1 MAIPHHLPRYRCGN
15 LFQMFL
21 FNIVFVHGFT
31 GHPKSTWTLEA
42 AKVQQ
47 RTRAGGQHGC
57 DVFWPQ
63 DLLPTTVPSARIL
76 TYGYDT
82 RIRHFVLGQ
91 ISKNS
96 VPDHGR
102 DFLNTLEAWRR
113 SSDEASRPLIFVAH
127 SLGGLVVREAL
138 KQANHFRTTHPHN
151 YAVLSSTIA
160 LMFFGTPHRG
170 ADPRSIL
177 HRVLSASVIRIGMSV
192 NRHIVDTL
200 LPSVNKQSELDDF
213 RMLALEANLQVY
225 SFQEEVGLGL
235 LLGKKVV
242 GYYSSYLG
250 PPVIETIQHIGD
262 NHMDMCRFYGFDDP
276 GYFKVAAAFQRILA
290 SITAVCIRANPSS
303 ADERLNRVGIMAGPS
318 DVAARTFQRLVAP
331 HTPLARTVDKI
342 QSVGKAVSRLTDV

>member
-1 MAIPHHLPRYRCGN
+1 M
-15 LFQMFL
+15 
-21 FNIVFVHGFT
+21 HGFT

-42 AKVQQ
+42 DKVQK
-47 RTRAGGQHGC
+47 RTRAGGEHGC

-91 ISKNS
+91 ICKNS

-151 YAVLSSTIA
+151 YAVLKSTIA

-200 LPSVNKQSELDDF
+200 LPSVDKQSELDEF
-213 RMLALEANLQVY
+213 RMLASEANLHVY
-225 SFQEEVGLGL
+225 SFQEEVGLEL
-235 LLGKKVV
+235 LLGKKVSLQNIF
-242 GYYSSYLG
+242 SSC
-250 PPVIETIQHIGD
+250 TS
-262 NHMDMCRFYGFDDP
+262 
-276 GYFKVAAAFQRILA
+276 YF
-290 SITAVCIRANPSS
+290 
-303 ADERLNRVGIMAGPS
+303 
-318 DVAARTFQRLVAP
+318 
-331 HTPLARTVDKI
+331 
-342 QSVGKAVSRLTDV
+342 

>member
-102 DFLNTLEAWRR
+102 DFINTLEAWRR
-113 SSDEASRPLIFVAH
+113 SWDEASRPLIFVAH

-138 KQANHFRTTHPHN
+138 KQANHFRTTQPHN
-151 YAVLSSTIA
+151 YLYAVLSSTIE

-200 LPSVNKQSELDDF
+200 LSSVNKQSELDDF

-235 LLGKKVV
+235 LLGKKVSCR
-242 GYYSSYLG
+242 GLFILLG

-262 NHMDMCRFYGFDDP
+262 NHMDMCRFYGFEDP
-276 GYFKVAAAFQRILA
+276 GYFKVAAAFQRILEVYVGS
-290 SITAVCIRANPSS
+290 SITTVCIRANPSS
-303 ADERLNRVGIMAGPS
+303 ADGRLNRV
-318 DVAARTFQRLVAP
+318 VAP